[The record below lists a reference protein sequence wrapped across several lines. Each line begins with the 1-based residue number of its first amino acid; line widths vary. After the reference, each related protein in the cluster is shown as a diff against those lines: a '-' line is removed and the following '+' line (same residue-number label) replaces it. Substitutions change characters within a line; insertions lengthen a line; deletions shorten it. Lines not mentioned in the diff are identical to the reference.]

1 VLALWAVGTMLAY
14 GFVWSENAF
23 YPHYGSTAAD
33 AGRSATADQ
42 SAAGAVML
50 VEQSIVVVSLLFWL
64 LARALRDAGRRQ
76 ELAELAAH
84 HGVTL
89 DARRIARAVASE
101 QQDAL
106 AHRLRSGL
114 AADSR
119 PPPTS

>member
-1 VLALWAVGTMLAY
+1 MERADANRTY
-14 GFVWSENAF
+14 GLVWSEHPF
-23 YPHYGSTAAD
+23 YPHYVQTAEH

-50 VEQSIVVVSLLFWL
+50 VEQSVVTVALLFWL

-84 HGVTL
+84 HGVAL
-89 DARRIARAVASE
+89 DAHRIARAVASE

-114 AADSR
+114 AADSH
-119 PPPTS
+119 PPPAS